1 MNYKEIF
8 TNKNRMISNS
18 IFFSIQCI
26 MGGKSSKP
34 KETAAAKARRRQQ
47 DAVDKTARQARL
59 RRAFA
64 GPTNTFAEQKRDEIR
79 DYRQFSLAMAGRH
92 PVRPPVA
99 PTAPRRPVKSAMK
112 TGSGGRRTRRK
123 RHRRRHTKRHRRR
136 HTKRRRRRHRRRR
149 TNRRR
154 R

>member
-1 MNYKEIF
+1 
-8 TNKNRMISNS
+8 
-18 IFFSIQCI
+18 

-34 KETAAAKARRRQQ
+34 KESEAAKARRRQQ

-64 GPTNTFAEQKRDEIR
+64 GPTNTFAEQKRDKIQ
-79 DYRQFSLAMAGRH
+79 DYRKFSLAMAERH
-92 PVRPPVA
+92 PVRPPGATSV
-99 PTAPRRPVKSAMK
+99 PRRPVKSAMK
-112 TGSGGRRTRRK
+112 TGRGGRRTRRK
-123 RHRRRHTKRHRRR
+123 RHTKRRRRR
-136 HTKRRRRRHRRRR
+136 HTKRRRRRRRRRR